1 MERLMK
7 KKIKADSS
15 KKLKSMI
22 TLKRRINKQ
31 FIKKAMKVKRSTTV
45 TTMII
50 LKRWLMDIVIT
61 ALVGTTAV
69 INRRQFSFSSSF
81 SSRHLM
87 DQSEQSRYIDALL

>member
-50 LKRWLMDIVIT
+50 RD
-61 ALVGTTAV
+61 G
-69 INRRQFSFSSSF
+69 
-81 SSRHLM
+81 
-87 DQSEQSRYIDALL
+87 